1 MKLVDIQALE
11 QLKSISN
18 PIQVGKLIFFIETE
32 LQMDSNHYVQTIK
45 SYHTETEEVKVWS
58 PGGTVNQ
65 HLTLSTDQRYLFF
78 ISNHTEDK
86 KAQLFRMSLEG
97 GAAEQLTKVPK
108 GISHYLQANDHSIYY
123 QWSEATQDKEGA
135 EQAEKS
141 EKLEAVI
148 VEDLTYKAD
157 GAGYLEYDK
166 AYYLSNLDLNSLKSE
181 QIMERSKPFKVNFVA
196 RDETYL
202 LWSESRSYHDEWQL
216 GENLYRHNLSNGED
230 TLIAISQKKGS
241 ISFVSANPSQT
252 DLLMIANTFDYA
264 FVTLPVLYRYEV
276 ATGQLTAINP
286 EFDDYIGDIIVA
298 DFQQN
303 KEEFPIEWLDDEAFL
318 FIVTA
323 QGRTDLYRGDIAGN
337 YHCLLDQPLHLTG
350 GNICP
355 GSKEILVTYSS
366 VTLPSALG
374 KFDIEERTLTL
385 VYDPNATTEYH
396 YQAAEEIN
404 YTDSTGQPIY
414 GWYLPPVEESSA
426 NEKSHPAIL
435 YIHGGPQVC
444 YGETFF
450 HEMQYFAAQGYGV
463 MMLNPRG
470 SNGYGQAHVAS
481 ILGDYGNVDYQDLM
495 TGLDYV
501 LEQHPEIDQSHL
513 YVAGGSY
520 GGFMT
525 NWIVGHTDR
534 FRAACTQRCISNWI
548 SFYGTS
554 DIGAFF
560 VECQL
565 ERDLSDSEGLWNLS
579 PLKYAHQSKTP
590 LLILHGRED
599 YRCPLEQAQQM
610 YIAMKKKGID
620 TKMIEFPSSSHGLS
634 RNGLPNLRVARIQ
647 AIKDWFKKH
656 S

>member
-11 QLKSISN
+11 QLKSVSN
-18 PIQVGKLIFFIETE
+18 PIQVGNLIFFIETE
-32 LQMDSNHYVQTIK
+32 LQMESNCYVQTIK

-65 HLTLSTDQRYLFF
+65 HLTLSIDQRYLFF

-86 KAQLFRMSLEG
+86 KSQLFRMSLEG
-97 GAAEQLTKVPK
+97 GAAEQLTKAQK
-108 GISHYLQANDHSIYY
+108 GISHYLQANDQFIYY

-141 EKLEAVI
+141 EKPEAVI

-166 AYYLSNLDLNSLKSE
+166 AYYLSKLALTSLKSE
-181 QIMERSKPFKVNFVA
+181 QVMERSKPFKVNFIA
-196 RDETYL
+196 RDESYL
-202 LWSESRSYHDEWQL
+202 LWSESRGYHDEWQL
-216 GENLYRHNLSNGED
+216 GEDLYRHNLSSGED
-230 TLIAISQKKGS
+230 TLIAIPPKKGS

-252 DLLMIANTFDYA
+252 DILMIANTFDYA
-264 FVTLPVLYRYEV
+264 FVTLPVLYRYQV

-303 KEEFPIEWLDDEAFL
+303 KEEFPIEWIDDETFL
-318 FIVTA
+318 FIVTT
-323 QGRTDLYRGDIAGN
+323 QGRTDLYRGDISGN
-337 YHCLLDQPLHLTG
+337 YQCIFNQPLHFTG
-350 GNICP
+350 GDIRR
-355 GSKEILVTYSS
+355 GSNEVPVTYSS

-374 KFDIEERTLTL
+374 KFDIEKSTLTL
-385 VYDPNATTEYH
+385 VYDPNAGAEYH

-404 YTDSTGQPIY
+404 FTDSTGQPIY
-414 GWYLPPVEESSA
+414 GWYLPPVEGS
-426 NEKSHPAIL
+426 NDHKMSHPAIL

-463 MMLNPRG
+463 IMLNPRG
-470 SNGYGQAHVAS
+470 SNGYGQSHVAA

-495 TGLDYV
+495 MGLDYV
-501 LEQHPEIDQSHL
+501 LEQHPEIDPSHL

-525 NWIVGHTDR
+525 NWTIGHTDR

-579 PLKYAHQSKTP
+579 PLKYAHQAKTP

-620 TKMIEFPSSSHGLS
+620 TKMIEFPASSHGLS
-634 RNGLPNLRVARIQ
+634 RNGLPNLRAERIQ
-647 AIKDWFKKH
+647 AIEDWFKKH